1 MTKKVNKRGPATG
14 VLKFKKTTID
24 KIEVVQRPSPY
35 EDLRAEIGTLK
46 KIGDSVVVGAGD
58 LDAKLLRQR
67 LTTWAQ
73 KARLET
79 PSGTRLSFG
88 LTKDGGVYVT
98 LAHPRNGEKPGP
110 KPKGAQKVSKPAPKA
125 KAPKTRPPKAAP
137 KVEEAPAE
145 ETAPSTVETPAAQL
159 D

>member
-1 MTKKVNKRGPATG
+1 MATPKKRERGPATG
-14 VLKFKKTTID
+14 TLKFKKTTID

-46 KIGDSVVVGAGD
+46 KIGDSVVVAAGD
-58 LDAKLLRQR
+58 LDAKILRQR

-73 KARLET
+73 KAKLEI

-98 LAHPRNGEKPGP
+98 LAHPRNGNKPGP
-110 KPKGAQKVSKPAPKA
+110 KPKKVAAKPAPKA
-125 KAPKTRPPKAAP
+125 KAPKTRPPKP
-137 KVEEAPAE
+137 K
-145 ETAPSTVETPAAQL
+145 VETPAEEPTEEPAPEAGEPAAQI